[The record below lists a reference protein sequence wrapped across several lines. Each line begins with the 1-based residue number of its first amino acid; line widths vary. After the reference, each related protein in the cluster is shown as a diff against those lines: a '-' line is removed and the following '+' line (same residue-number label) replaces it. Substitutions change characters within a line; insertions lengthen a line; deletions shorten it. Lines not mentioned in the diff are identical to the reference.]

1 MQDAAVKLEKDEIE
15 RSAGAERMRISDY
28 INFAVRLAH
37 LEEELRAQR
46 FILEK
51 MLSLLEM
58 KFEAISE
65 RFKAMD
71 ERFESLQREMNA
83 RFKAMDDR
91 FEAMDKRF
99 EALQRE
105 MNNRFKAMDDRFE
118 ALERRLTH
126 TTWIIGM
133 IVAVFSLAVSLISI
147 LTR

>member
-71 ERFESLQREMNA
+71 ERFESLQREMNSRFEAMDKRIESLQREMNA

-91 FEAMDKRF
+91 FEAMDK
-99 EALQRE
+99 
-105 MNNRFKAMDDRFE
+105 RFE